1 MKHVLK
7 KSFLGLSILV
17 ASQNVFAVDFLQA
30 YELAKKNDPDILAAA
45 FEYQAALSMRSQTRS
60 ALLPNLTLDVF
71 AQPVE
76 QSSNSPTSFISSFCD
91 FGTTGY
97 AVSLTQSIF
106 SHDLYLKLERTDI
119 KLAGALT
126 YFDAQKQALIVRVA
140 DAYYNVLAAGDNL
153 AFAQAEKKAI
163 GQQLK
168 QTKSRFDVGLIAIT
182 DVKESQAQYDLS
194 IASEIQ
200 AENLLFSNRETLL
213 SIIGELPA
221 SLNALAKQ
229 IPLIVPQPANIDQWV
244 ETAKKNNL
252 ALKSA
257 NYSYDIANKQISIER
272 SGHYPSLGLSLSH
285 DNTRLDPENSGN
297 IDSDDTTISL
307 NLSIPIYSGG
317 LTSAKTKQAV
327 LLKSRSKALR
337 EKTLRETIKLS
348 RDSYLGIT
356 AAIAQVNAYKQALI
370 STQSAYEAT
379 QAGFE
384 VGTRTSVEVLAA
396 LRKQYGAERDYART
410 RYDYILNILRLKQ
423 AAGILSTQDVV
434 QINQWLKH

>member
-7 KSFLGLSILV
+7 KYFLGLSILV
-17 ASQNVFAVDFLQA
+17 VSQNVFAVDFLQA

-45 FEYQAALSMRSQTRS
+45 FEYQAAMSTRSQTRS

-71 AQPVE
+71 AQQVE
-76 QSSNSPTSFISSFCD
+76 QNNSSPTSYTSSIGNYD
-91 FGTTGY
+91 TTGY
-97 AVSLTQSIF
+97 TVALTQSIY
-106 SHDLYLKLERTDI
+106 SHDLYLKLEQTDI
-119 KLAGALT
+119 NIAAALT
-126 YFDAQKQALIVRVA
+126 NFDAQKQALIVRVA
-140 DAYYNVLAAGDNL
+140 EAYYNVLAAGDNL

-200 AENLLFSNRETLL
+200 AENLLFSNRETLR

-221 SLNALAKQ
+221 ALNVLAKQ

-257 NYSYDIANKQISIER
+257 NYSYDIANKQISIDR
-272 SGHYPSLGLSLSH
+272 SGHYPSLGLRLSH
-285 DNTRLDPENSGN
+285 DDTRIDPENSGN
-297 IDSDDTTISL
+297 IDSDNTTIGL

-327 LLKSRSKALR
+327 LLKARSQALR

-384 VGTRTSVEVLAA
+384 VGTRTSVEVLAV

-434 QINQWLKH
+434 QINQWLEH